1 MNYEQWR
8 DELFEHPPNINP
20 RFQEHSTEFYEVPP
34 CQAFDYVD
42 RVLLDQDIH
51 SMFSKDQLGNGI
63 NTIYAPGCSD
73 LPRLYTS
80 ECDEDRRIKGIGN
93 LVNLYRNYFERYCTA
108 PIVSIDNYKADGEMG
123 LICYMFWD
131 DFDLYPGIATPAM
144 TSAAVNTMEIALDSS
159 NDNCLVSAIHGLGH
173 WAFDV
178 PEAITVLKQW
188 LRRPTT
194 KNREVLQ
201 YARTAITGMIL

>member
-8 DELFEHPPNINP
+8 DELFDHPPDITP
-20 RFQEHSTEFYEVPP
+20 CFQEHSTAFFEVPP
-34 CQAFDYVD
+34 YQAFDYVD

-73 LPRLYTS
+73 LARLYTT
-80 ECDEDRRIKGIGN
+80 ECDEHRRIKGIAN

-108 PIVSIDNYKADGEMG
+108 AVVSIDNYKADGEMG

-131 DFDLYPGIATPAM
+131 VFDLYPGIATPAM
-144 TSAAVNTMEIALDSS
+144 TSAAVNVMETALDSS

-173 WAFDV
+173 WAFYV
-178 PEAITVLKQW
+178 PEAITVLRQW

-194 KNREVLQ
+194 NNREVLQ
-201 YARTAITGMIL
+201 YARTGTTGMIL